1 MSNLIIIH
9 EIKYKSIADELAEM
23 EAEEELV
30 ARAEAADLEVCTVG

>member
-23 EAEEELV
+23 EEELV